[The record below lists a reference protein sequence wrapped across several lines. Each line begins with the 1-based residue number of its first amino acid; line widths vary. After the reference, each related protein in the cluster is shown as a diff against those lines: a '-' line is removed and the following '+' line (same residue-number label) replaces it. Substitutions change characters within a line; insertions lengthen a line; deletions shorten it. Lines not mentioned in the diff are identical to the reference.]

1 MNNIIPMYSNSVLL
15 RTEHLTKLYPD
26 GNISA
31 LLDVS
36 LDIYRGEY
44 VSIMGPSGSG
54 KSTLLNLLGALD
66 SPTSGEIYFEGQ
78 ALTRSLRSLDRLR
91 AQKVGFIFQSFYL
104 LPVLTALENV
114 QVPMFEG
121 SRLSVSARTK
131 KAVDLLNVVKL
142 GHRIHHLPEQL
153 SVGERQRV
161 AIARALAN
169 DPVLLLADEPTG
181 NLDSK
186 SAIGIFE
193 LIEQLHRDRGMTI
206 VLITHDDNLGQRA
219 ERTVRIADGRLKSDT
234 QRASTMSLPSSQVAA
249 AAGHGSVAAPLPSVT
264 SVPVSNLGAGA
275 RSGGRPKS
283 VLPPFAVQ

>member
-1 MNNIIPMYSNSVLL
+1 MHSNSVLL
-15 RTEHLTKLYPD
+15 RTQHLTKLYPD

-36 LDIYRGEY
+36 LDIHRGEY

-66 SPTSGEIYFEGQ
+66 SPTSGEIYFEGE
-78 ALTRSLRSLDRLR
+78 AFSAIRKLRNLDRLR

-121 SRLSVSARTK
+121 NRLSVSARVN

-169 DPVLLLADEPTG
+169 DPVVLLADEPTG

-234 QRASTMSLPSSQVAA
+234 QRTSSTSPPSPQVAV
-249 AAGHGSVAAPLPSVT
+249 AAGHASVAAPLPSVT

-275 RSGGRPKS
+275 RSAGRPKS